1 MAEVL
6 AETFEAASVRARKS
20 ALGVLRTQLDV
31 LRGTAVMTTSDTA
44 DLLRDVCEELNEM
57 ATDLTQTW
65 KRTHPGQ
72 PQPPLPVEIIPAEEL
87 DKIGWDSHAN
97 RVRMNKNDN
106 CTLFSFWSLLSGD
119 QSGMFAKPPSTGQVL
134 TALSAVEARLAG
146 LDTADCTE

>member
-1 MAEVL
+1 MVAAPQES
-6 AETFEAASVRARKS
+6 FEAASVRARKS
-20 ALGVLRTQLDV
+20 ALEVLRTQLDV

-97 RVRMNKNDN
+97 RVRMKNVY
-106 CTLFSFWSLLSGD
+106 CTLFSLWSLLDGD
-119 QSGMFAKPPSTGQVL
+119 QSGMYAKPPSTEQV
-134 TALSAVEARLAG
+134 TKALATVEARLAG
-146 LDTADCTE
+146 LDTPDCVE